1 MSLSL
6 GQYAR
11 FLLVG
16 GFVGIVTVACRELLG
31 YLLHA
36 DTQRTY
42 SISIVGAYAV
52 GMALSFLLN
61 HRFTYGGQRAGKRSW
76 RKFVRFVAVALTGL
90 LATWALSLALRY
102 GLQLDAL
109 LGPAAKLIAFA
120 TATVLSSGLTYP
132 LNSWFVF
139 RELRLI
145 ETPASGRSI

>member
-11 FLLVG
+11 FLFVG
-16 GFVGIVTVACRELLG
+16 GFVGVVTVACRELVG
-31 YLLHA
+31 YFLHA

-42 SISIVGAYAV
+42 SLSIVVAYCV
-52 GMALSFLLN
+52 GVALSFLLN
-61 HRFTYGGQRAGKRSW
+61 HRFTFAGQSGERSW
-76 RKFVRFVAVALTGL
+76 PKFGRFVAVALTGM

-109 LGPAAKLIAFA
+109 IGPAAKLVAFA
-120 TATVLSSGLTYP
+120 TATLLSSALTYP

-139 RELRLI
+139 PKLALPAA
-145 ETPASGRSI
+145 PASAAQHD